1 MHIVIH
7 AGGIP
12 FNGETIKER
21 SLGGSES
28 AAYYVAKELAT
39 RGHRVVVFTEQEEGG
54 ESDGVKYF
62 HMGNRN
68 QQHPLGDAWHFYCTN
83 TPHDVNI
90 VQRVPGAFAMPIQSK
105 INLWWA
111 HDIALMRNND
121 HNMAQT
127 WQTNRIMP
135 VSNWFKNQIVEAWNA
150 NPNVVAPIHNGV
162 DYDLFDKFEL
172 KDNSLSPPIDVKDDT
187 NITLIYG
194 SRPERGLENLVMPDG
209 IMEKLQERAP
219 HIQLKVCGYEHPVE
233 QLEGFYGYLRE
244 RIDQLPNC
252 EHIGALTKDEL
263 YQYMCEEADVWCYPT
278 MFEEVSCITAMEA
291 MAAGLTIFT
300 TNIGALPETIGD
312 YKNATIFNADDGIDV
327 DKFVDRLASF
337 NNKFRRKTNRRFTW
351 SQTADEIEEIIKEEF
366 QKSNSD
372 IDAVARHYLRNS
384 DIIALDKLMDE
395 HSSEIDPEVIN
406 QLPFY
411 DFRFDQQD
419 YVKHYADG
427 TEEMY
432 DGPDFNYEPEGFQWH
447 PRFQAVM
454 THLKDLPE
462 GSTIIDYGCAH
473 GHYTNFLAR
482 ELPDFEFIG
491 VDCSPAAIKC
501 AEAKRDEWELENVTY
516 YLDDWLA
523 ENHIEY
529 TANCCDCIILG
540 EILEHVPDP
549 INFMETVREIVGNVP
564 VVMTTPFGSWEQM
577 SYEKEGEKRFHIHHF
592 ERQDLKD
599 MFGHNTDFKIECLPG
614 GTAQT
619 GEILGW
625 YVTVFKMEE
634 NADPAG
640 EIDYER
646 KFNETMPRQTVSF
659 CAIVKDGMLELPKL
673 LNSIQPW
680 VDEVIIGV
688 DETTTDDTREFIA
701 NYTVKNRAPEL
712 PVKFFDI
719 PSPVEIGFDAAR
731 NLTIDHATKHW
742 IMWADADEEFIC
754 GERVAKYLRNSGWD
768 GLGIPQ
774 HHFAVEPLGVLSTD
788 FPVRLFRRNPD
799 IRFLGVVHEHPEKV
813 STPNEGVGFAWVVHE
828 LHFAHSGYPTEIV
841 RRKRFDRNISLM
853 ARDRETNPDRI
864 LGKFL
869 WIRDL
874 ALMCRFELQTNG
886 MQVTPEL
893 RAKAEM
899 GLALWEETIDKNG
912 DHPQTVRMIR
922 DHLEFYDTLTNVM
935 DEGFIFRMKL
945 SSGKFVDAPQLEQM
959 PELSARFLNKR
970 HLDKFLSI
978 VIDSEVKSYD
988 EKYL

>member
-1 MHIVIH
+1 
-7 AGGIP
+7 
-12 FNGETIKER
+12 
-21 SLGGSES
+21 
-28 AAYYVAKELAT
+28 
-39 RGHRVVVFTEQEEGG
+39 
-54 ESDGVKYF
+54 
-62 HMGNRN
+62 MGNRK
-68 QQHPLGDAWHFYCTN
+68 QVGVCL
-83 TPHDVNI
+83 TPRLID
-90 VQRVPGAFAMPIQSK
+90 Q
-105 INLWWA
+105 
-111 HDIALMRNND
+111 
-121 HNMAQT
+121 
-127 WQTNRIMP
+127 
-135 VSNWFKNQIVEAWNA
+135 
-150 NPNVVAPIHNGV
+150 
-162 DYDLFDKFEL
+162 FEL
-172 KDNSLSPPIDVKDDT
+172 KDNSLHPEPP
-187 NITLIYG
+187 ITLIYG

-209 IMEKLQERAP
+209 IMEKLLERAP
-219 HIQLKVCGYEHPVE
+219 HIQLKVCGYEHPVDR
-233 QLEGFYGYLRE
+233 LEGFYGYLRE

-252 EHIGALTKDEL
+252 EHIGSLTKERL
-263 YQYMCEEADVWCYPT
+263 YQYMSEEADVWCYPT

-291 MAAGLTIFT
+291 MAAGLTILT

-312 YKNATIFNADDGIDV
+312 YKNATIFNADDGIDI

-337 NNKFRRKTNRRFTW
+337 NNKFRRQPNRKFTW
-351 SQTADEIEEIIKEEF
+351 SQTADEIEEIIREEF
-366 QKSNSD
+366 QKANSD

-384 DIIALDKLMDE
+384 DIVALDRLMDE

-411 DFRFDQQD
+411 DFRFSQQE

-432 DGPDFNYEPEGFQWH
+432 DGPDFTYEPEGFQWH
-447 PRFQAVM
+447 PRFQSVLN
-454 THLKDLPE
+454 HVKRLPE
-462 GSTIIDYGCAH
+462 GSVVIDYGCAH

-482 ELPDFEFIG
+482 ELPGYEFIG
-491 VDCSPAAIKC
+491 IDCSPAAIEC
-501 AEAKRDEWELENVTY
+501 AEEKMDEWELKNVTFI
-516 YLDDWLA
+516 LEDWLD
-523 ENHIEY
+523 ESYPTKE
-529 TANCCDCIILG
+529 CDAIILG

-549 INFMETVREIVGNVP
+549 IKFMQIVQGVVGPRP
-564 VVMTTPFGSWEQM
+564 VIMTTPFGSWEQM

-592 ERQDLKD
+592 ERNDLRD
-599 MFGHNTDFKIECLPG
+599 LFSHHEGFKIECLPG
-614 GTAQT
+614 GTSLT

-625 YVTVFKMEE
+625 YVTTFSLGAG
-634 NADPAG
+634 NPA
-640 EIDYER
+640 EPIDYER

-673 LNSIQPW
+673 LNSVQPW
-680 VDEVIIGV
+680 IDEIIIGV
-688 DETTTDDTREFIA
+688 DETTSDTTREFLEW
-701 NYTVKNRAPEL
+701 YTVKNRAPEL

-742 IMWADADEEFIC
+742 IMWADADEELIC
-754 GERVAKYLRNSGWD
+754 GERIAKYLRNSGWD

-813 STPNEGVGFAWVVHE
+813 STPNDGVGFAWVVHE
-828 LHFAHSGYPTEIV
+828 VHFAHSGYPTEMV

-853 ARDRETNPDRI
+853 ARDREQNPDRI

-886 MQVTPEL
+886 MQVGPEM
-893 RAKAEM
+893 RNKAQS
-899 GLALWEETIDKNG
+899 GLDLWEDTIDRNG
-912 DHPQTVRMIR
+912 DHPQTVRMIK

-945 SSGKFVDAPQLEQM
+945 SSGKFVDAPQLEQV

-978 VIDSEVKSYD
+978 VIDDEVKCYD